1 MLELFKNKNI
11 LLFNYKTMYQRSAN
25 RIIARAK
32 LRDMTEE
39 QIDELLEDFE
49 QYIIVK
55 GWEDWM
61 EDYLEKPGDIDY
73 IPDEREIERIED
85 KQVDMFLKL
94 KNLD

>member
-1 MLELFKNKNI
+1 
-11 LLFNYKTMYQRSAN
+11 MYQRSAN
-25 RIIARAK
+25 RIIAAGEYA
-32 LRDMTEE
+32 DMTEE